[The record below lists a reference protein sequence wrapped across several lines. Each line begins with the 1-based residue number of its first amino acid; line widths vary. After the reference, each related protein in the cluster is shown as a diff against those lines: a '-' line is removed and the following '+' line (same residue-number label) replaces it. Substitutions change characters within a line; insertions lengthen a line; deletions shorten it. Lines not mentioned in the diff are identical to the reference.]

1 MAPRSTWK
9 TGRRATL
16 LPRTR
21 PRRPENCGLP
31 RAKGREDP
39 GERRSPTGSSRSEKG
54 PAPARSVRQF
64 AFLQQEV
71 VRYLEALHADS
82 HPFQG
87 WGRCRGPGR
96 PGTPSGSAV
105 SSGVRPGLD
114 QASNLAGA
122 QSAKFQSGEFAMAPF
137 EKLAVVGA
145 GTMGSQIALQTAYSG
160 LYEIAL
166 IDSSPEQLL
175 KAREQNEKLVW
186 RGVEKGRLTADRA

>member
-1 MAPRSTWK
+1 MASIAVCTAASKRFM
-9 TGRRATL
+9 L
-16 LPRTR
+16 TR
-21 PRRPENCGLP
+21 IRFKDG
-31 RAKGREDP
+31 G
-39 GERRSPTGSSRSEKG
+39 
-54 PAPARSVRQF
+54 
-64 AFLQQEV
+64 
-71 VRYLEALHADS
+71 
-82 HPFQG
+82 
-87 WGRCRGPGR
+87 CRGPAR

-114 QASNLAGA
+114 QGSNQAGA

-186 RGVEKGRLTADRA
+186 RGVEEGRLIAERRERWAERG